1 METVTFKVSGM
12 TCGGCVNSVRKVVA
26 ALSCVGSVDVSLAQ
40 ARATVSYDSA
50 RATPADLKNA
60 VRDAGFETD

>member
-26 ALSCVGSVDVSLAQ
+26 ALSGVGSVDVSLEQAQ
-40 ARATVSYDSA
+40 ATVSYDPA